1 MVHSTMVTGG
11 AVLLTSSALKQCSP
25 SAERREGSARH
36 FGLHVSTSASSEAS
50 CLRRTGSAGSLRLS
64 RVRALSVRGRFEP
77 IRDSAAVARRHTE
90 RIVRVVLGF
99 CHDNNNTD

>member
-36 FGLHVSTSASSEAS
+36 FGLHVSTSASSEAHRQRREFEVES
-50 CLRRTGSAGSLRLS
+50 CPIPVGS
-64 RVRALSVRGRFEP
+64 GRFEP

>member
-36 FGLHVSTSASSEAS
+36 FGLHVSTSASSEAHRQRREFEVES
-50 CLRRTGSAGSLRLS
+50 CPSPVGSG
-64 RVRALSVRGRFEP
+64 RVEP